1 MMTMQQV
8 FVQVVSV
15 ALAQCKLH
23 TILNRMVKAAQP
35 MLGGFFMRKKLRTVI
50 NIMFL
55 QIIFKYVKT
64 KQILKMNIK

>member
-1 MMTMQQV
+1 
-8 FVQVVSV
+8 
-15 ALAQCKLH
+15 
-23 TILNRMVKAAQP
+23 MVKAAQP